1 MRLDTDTRRQRQR
14 FNEDTMSRTVHCEK
28 YQKEL
33 EGLLAPPFPGK
44 EGERIFSSISKQ
56 AWQEWLQHQT
66 MLINEN
72 QLNVLDPESK
82 IFLDEQRDK
91 FFANQDYERPKG
103 YVPPK

>member
-1 MRLDTDTRRQRQR
+1 MT
-14 FNEDTMSRTVHCEK
+14 RTVYCEK
-28 YQKEL
+28 YQSEL
-33 EGLLAPPFPGK
+33 EGLLTPPFPGK
-44 EGERIFSSISKQ
+44 DGEKIFNSVSKK

-82 IFLDEQRDK
+82 NFLDEQRGK

-103 YVPPK
+103 YVPPKNP